1 MPLKTNLDAA
11 LASGANPKY
20 FKPVVSGDAA
30 FIGGDA
36 VAVSP
41 ALLAFM
47 QATDVENRAAS
58 DVQVLSIGSIYQ
70 RADRIPANVGLVEWS
85 SRINSMTGLSKKQ
98 T

>member
-1 MPLKTNLDAA
+1 M
-11 LASGANPKY
+11 ASGANPKY
-20 FKPVVSGDAA
+20 FKPVVKGDAA

-47 QATDVENRAAS
+47 QATDVDEIDPTRIE
-58 DVQVLSIGSIYQ
+58 VFSIGSMYE
-70 RADRIPANVGLVEWS
+70 RADRIPADVGLTQWA
-85 SRINSMTGLSKKQ
+85 SRVDSLTGLSKKQ

>member
-1 MPLKTNLDAA
+1 MPFSTNLEVV

-20 FKPVVSGDAA
+20 FKPVVKGDAA

-47 QATDVENRAAS
+47 QATDVDDIDPNEIE
-58 DVQVLSIGSIYQ
+58 VFSIGSIYE
-70 RADRIPANVGLVEWS
+70 RADRIPANVGLTQWA
-85 SRINSMTGLSKKQ
+85 SRIDSLTGLSKK
-98 T
+98 